1 MDMENQ
7 KLYSTRMK
15 KELCRKIVYMQ
26 IEYAFV
32 TLANINSAKL
42 K

>member
-1 MDMENQ
+1 MENQ

-15 KELCRKIVYMQ
+15 NERCRKIIYMQ

-32 TLANINSAKL
+32 TFGKH
-42 K
+42 

>member
-7 KLYSTRMK
+7 KLYSTRM
-15 KELCRKIVYMQ
+15 ERERYRKIVYMQ

-32 TLANINSAKL
+32 TFGKH
-42 K
+42 